1 MEVGFSVVSWH
12 CWEPCIIFDKCVVC
26 ACVCMPH
33 FFLSFSSHLR
43 LEWDESLPHYP
54 ALHSSMNCEA
64 DISFFGGLEGNEWWQ
79 HNGIVSTDGKLES
92 WGDTL
97 LYPPL
102 LSVSESGPVW
112 GVKRVWVEF
121 EHLYIVE
128 GHSAPEQNVTEV
140 QGAWEETEERAV
152 PNATQLFRDAA
163 GFKESK
169 QIIH

>member
-1 MEVGFSVVSWH
+1 MHVYACLIFSYLSHLTCAWNEMKPSHTILPSTLVWIARLISHSLEGWRAMVTTQWH
-12 CWEPCIIFDKCVVC
+12 CVYWWEARV
-26 ACVCMPH
+26 
-33 FFLSFSSHLR
+33 L
-43 LEWDESLPHYP
+43 
-54 ALHSSMNCEA
+54 
-64 DISFFGGLEGNEWWQ
+64 
-79 HNGIVSTDGKLES
+79 
-92 WGDTL
+92 GDTL

-140 QGAWEETEERAV
+140 QGAWEEMEERAV
-152 PNATQLFRDAA
+152 PTATQLFRDAA